1 MGSLAE
7 WVSALAALGALFAA
21 VWAAVT
27 SRKLFN
33 IESERD
39 RYSAAREVKK
49 QASGIAS
56 WCVKVFRDRESI
68 RSNGILVHNSTE
80 SPVYAVEVASTYSI
94 SKDSEPIE
102 RAVFYMDILPPGD
115 FVTEVDSTY
124 HWTFPDQREDIPGAV
139 RPITKNR
146 NWRVVSL
153 KFTDSYGL
161 RWIRDD
167 NGLREIVSSE
177 QV

>member
-39 RYSAAREVKK
+39 RYSAAREVKQ

-56 WCVKVFRDRESI
+56 WCVKVFRDKEPKN
-68 RSNGILVHNSTE
+68 SNGILVHNSTE
-80 SPVYAVEVASTYSI
+80 SPVYAVEIASTYSK
-94 SKDSEPIE
+94 SKDSEPVE
-102 RAVFYMDILPPGD
+102 RALFYMDVLPPGD
-115 FVTEVDSTY
+115 FVTEEDPTY
-124 HWTFPDQREDIPGAV
+124 HWTFPDQRGDIVGAV
-139 RPITKNR
+139 RPITKNK

-167 NGLREIVSSE
+167 NGLREITSTE
-177 QV
+177 QA